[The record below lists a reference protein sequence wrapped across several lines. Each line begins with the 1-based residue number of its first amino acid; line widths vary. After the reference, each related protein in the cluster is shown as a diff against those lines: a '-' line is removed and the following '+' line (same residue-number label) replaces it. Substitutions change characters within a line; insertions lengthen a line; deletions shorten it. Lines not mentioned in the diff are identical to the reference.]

1 MTKKVEIPE
10 GFVLEGINK
19 ETGEVLFKSAESV
32 KQEKKDEELDKRMRL
47 ELVRELQAKNP
58 HLIIAGSVGLYLRGI
73 RLERFEKGDDVDL
86 DVILPFYQPISD
98 RGVST
103 SDTLPSG
110 CDFDDQIFI
119 NGVKI
124 DIKIDPYQKYEVIT
138 YKDHTYKV
146 GDLYK
151 ALAAK
156 VDYAQKR
163 KGEKHRKDILELLF
177 KKA

>member
-1 MTKKVEIPE
+1 MTTKVEIPE

-47 ELVRELQAKNP
+47 ELVRELQATNP
-58 HLIIAGSVGLYLRGI
+58 HLIIGGSVGLYLRGI

-86 DVILPFYQPISD
+86 DVILPFYQAISD
-98 RGVST
+98 KSTST

-110 CDFDDQIFI
+110 CDFDEQVSI

-124 DIKIDPYQKYEVIT
+124 DIRIDPHQKYELIT
-138 YKDHTYKV
+138 YKDNTYKV

-151 ALAAK
+151 TLAAK
-156 VDYAQKR
+156 IDYAQKR
-163 KGEKHRKDILELLF
+163 GGEKHRKDILELLF
-177 KKA
+177 KKS